1 MDPVIEQAEFE
12 RQQDEEFWENKR
24 RDEQQTRRAR
34 SQRDPAGTEASSDR
48 PSRDEQ
54 PAREQ
59 PTPDAVLHYGSTID
73 GPIKQKKTGKP
84 VLTGAVVLLLLL
96 SAAAIFMLWS
106 SDGLPFAKKKSAAPT
121 VNALGGIGAEVVS
134 AGLPATTPLAD
145 PALPAITPVPAAPV
159 PVAPQDPKLQEQLD
173 RLEKRMD
180 QLVAGFKAQGY
191 IKDTAGHDGAEL
203 LATDFLPHPSTL
215 PPPAPVAAT
224 TKVPALGQG
233 QVPGTGLRHG
243 VPDVRHGRV
252 RPARRSRT
260 GRQPGARAFHSSAP
274 RPLIRSSPAHPSPA
288 QPPPRPKRFL
298 IHGCRQQ
305 TRVPFG
311 GSSPRAHAQGIQGT
325 RRCRK
330 RSPPGR
336 QTHFAATGRD
346 R

>member
-1 MDPVIEQAEFE
+1 MDHVIEKAEFE

-24 RDEQQTRRAR
+24 RDEQQPRRAR

-59 PTPDAVLHYGSTID
+59 PTPDAVHHCGSTID

-191 IKDTAGHDGAEL
+191 IKDTAGNDGAEL

-224 TKVPALGQG
+224 TKVSAVVTPRRMAVRRAVARPAPAIPKPSHQLLSVDMWDGRPSVVVGVPGADAG
-233 QVPGTGLRHG
+233 QVRVLQPGDTYNG
-243 VPDVRHGRV
+243 VTLTEVDVAGQRATFSNGGRSV
-252 RPARRSRT
+252 SI
-260 GRQPGARAFHSSAP
+260 GVERQP
-274 RPLIRSSPAHPSPA
+274 
-288 QPPPRPKRFL
+288 
-298 IHGCRQQ
+298 
-305 TRVPFG
+305 
-311 GSSPRAHAQGIQGT
+311 
-325 RRCRK
+325 
-330 RSPPGR
+330 
-336 QTHFAATGRD
+336 
-346 R
+346 